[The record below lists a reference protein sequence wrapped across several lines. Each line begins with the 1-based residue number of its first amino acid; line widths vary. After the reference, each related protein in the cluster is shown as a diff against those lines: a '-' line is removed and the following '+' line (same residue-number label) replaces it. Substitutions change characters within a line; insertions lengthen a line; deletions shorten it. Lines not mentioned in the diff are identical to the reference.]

1 MFILRPDIDS
11 SPRREITGLPA
22 AIVGLKRDRGEK
34 WSIGLKKVEAA
45 R

>member
-1 MFILRPDIDS
+1 MFILRPHIDS
-11 SPRREITGLPA
+11 SPRSEITGLPA

-34 WSIGLKKVEAA
+34 RGIGSKKVEAA